1 MASENRILSLITLCL
16 FFLCAVYLLGG
27 VKWLPWDLRPGSPT
41 GQSLGICAALI
52 LLGTLYYVPVRRSD
66 NTSLSKPAAQTW
78 HGLAGTF
85 GITLAIA
92 HSGFALREWSTLV
105 LLATIG
111 LLSTGLYGRVIAPL
125 RAGATFG
132 RSAIPYATSVQ
143 SAATSNATS
152 NQARELIRAKRSLL
166 KSLAADAGEGEFIL
180 RWHHWTRHPRIA
192 YGYYRLNVAERRMLA
207 RHPLSGNSAIPVIE
221 RYWRRFHLWLAVLFI
236 FGIVA
241 HIITTVLFAGYV
253 ADGREIYWWHLTKW

>member
-27 VKWLPWDLRPGSPT
+27 VKWLPWNLRPGSPI

-180 RWHHWTRHPRIA
+180 RWNHWTRHPRIA

-207 RHPLSGNSAIPVIE
+207 RHPLSGNSAIPIIE

-236 FGIVA
+236 VGIVA
-241 HIITTVLFAGYV
+241 HIITTVFFAGYV
-253 ADGREIYWWHLTKW
+253 ADGREIYWWHLTK

>member
-27 VKWLPWDLRPGSPT
+27 VKWLPWNLRPGSPI

-125 RAGATFG
+125 RAGAAFG

-143 SAATSNATS
+143 SAATSN
-152 NQARELIRAKRSLL
+152 QARDLIRAKRSLL

-207 RHPLSGNSAIPVIE
+207 RHPLSGNSAIPIIE

-236 FGIVA
+236 VGIVA
-241 HIITTVLFAGYV
+241 HIITTVFFAGYV